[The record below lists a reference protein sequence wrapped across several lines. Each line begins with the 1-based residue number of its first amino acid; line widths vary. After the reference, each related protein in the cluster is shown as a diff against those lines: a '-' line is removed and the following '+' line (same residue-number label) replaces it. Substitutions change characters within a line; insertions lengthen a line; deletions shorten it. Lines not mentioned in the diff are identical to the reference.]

1 MKVPIPFRWRRA
13 VAAGLVA
20 LPTAGLAAAE
30 PDPFPPV
37 RGAHTVEILY
47 GTRKVWPVA
56 RPAPAMPAEAKAAPV
71 APPPAPVVREETR
84 ERPAPPEPQP
94 IILTGYSVPFL
105 HPGFSPQA
113 NPWLVPIPAAPP
125 AAPVAPV
132 APAPTVVVIRE
143 PAPATPAPA
152 PVAEPARG
160 ITLGGETVLGIGIG
174 IAGLGFGFAG
184 WRRRAATANANAKQE
199 RPAPPP
205 QVATDGLLLMGR
217 YNAGPVPT
225 SAEKF
230 DIGPSY
236 QTEVQEKK
244 KIEEQNQ
251 QAVLEFIL
259 DQNLALHAELAGP
272 DVDEPSAGSEEAP
285 AAELA
290 ADPDPLPEAIDI
302 DTIPLPEPP
311 E

>member
-1 MKVPIPFRWRRA
+1 MNVPIPFRWRQA

-56 RPAPAMPAEAKAAPV
+56 RPAPAPAVPGEVKGAPV
-71 APPPAPVVREETR
+71 ATPPAVREETR
-84 ERPAPPEPQP
+84 EKPAPPDPQP
-94 IILTGYSVPFL
+94 IILAGYSGPFL
-105 HPGFSPQA
+105 HPGFSPQTS
-113 NPWLVPIPAAPP
+113 PWLVPIPAAPP
-125 AAPVAPV
+125 VAPPAPAAPAS
-132 APAPTVVVIRE
+132 TVVVIRE
-143 PAPATPAPA
+143 PAPAAPPPAPA
-152 PVAEPARG
+152 AEPARG

-184 WRRRAATANANAKQE
+184 WRRRAATSNAKQDN
-199 RPAPPP
+199 PAPPP
-205 QVATDGLLLMGR
+205 PATSDGLLLMGR

-244 KIEEQNQ
+244 KVEEQNQ

-259 DQNLALHAELAGP
+259 DQNLALHAELAEP
-272 DVDEPSAGSEEAP
+272 DAEEP
-285 AAELA
+285 AAESAEA
-290 ADPDPLPEAIDI
+290 APDLLPEAIEI
-302 DTIPLPEPP
+302 DAAPKPEPP